1 MTIYRFRILLDHSE
15 DILRDIEIDS
25 TVSFM
30 DFHEMII
37 KSLGYS
43 GLEMASFFMSN
54 EDWDK
59 GEEIALMDMAEPGQD
74 AVKAMSD
81 TRLNEMVTE
90 KGDKMLFVYDFLRMW
105 IYYVELV
112 AILNESDGKDLPKVV
127 LAVGTPPNENADPQI
142 DMNDFDSYDEDDEY
156 DDEFGDGSEFE
167 SLDDYPDL

>member
-1 MTIYRFRILLDHSE
+1 MTVYRFRILLDHSE
-15 DILRDIEIDS
+15 DILRDIEIDAS
-25 TVSFM
+25 ASFM

-37 KSLGYS
+37 KALGYS

-59 GEEIALMDMAEPGQD
+59 GEEIALMDMAEPGQES
-74 AVKAMSD
+74 VKAMSD
-81 TRLNEMVTE
+81 TKLNEMVME

-112 AILNESDGKDLPKVV
+112 AVLKTEEAGDLPKVV
-127 LAVGTPPNENADPQI
+127 LAVGNPPNENAEPEM
-142 DMNDFDSYDEDDEY
+142 DMSDFDSYGDDDDY

>member
-1 MTIYRFRILLDHSE
+1 MTVYRFRILLDHRE
-15 DILRDIEIDS
+15 DILRDIEIDAS
-25 TVSFM
+25 ASFM

-74 AVKAMSD
+74 SVKAMSD

-112 AILNESDGKDLPKVV
+112 AVLEVAEANDLPKVV
-127 LAVGTPPNENADPQI
+127 LAVGNPPNENAEPEM
-142 DMNDFDSYDEDDEY
+142 DMSDFDAYDDDDEY
-156 DDEFGDGSEFE
+156 GDEYDEGSEFE